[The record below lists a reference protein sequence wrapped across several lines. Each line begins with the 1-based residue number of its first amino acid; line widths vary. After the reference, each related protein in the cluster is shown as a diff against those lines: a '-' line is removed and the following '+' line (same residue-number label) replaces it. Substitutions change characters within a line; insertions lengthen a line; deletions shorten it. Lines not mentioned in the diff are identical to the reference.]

1 METIKERYMAVPKFE
16 DFLYPFLLQL
26 KDKDVSNKEMK
37 EILIRHFNMN
47 EEDCLLKTKG
57 GSAYQIDDRIGWVR
71 QWLRRAL
78 FIEIPQKG
86 VYRITQRGKDY
97 LSNHTDLR
105 QNDLMEYPEYA
116 EYATGKPSEKKK
128 EQKTAE
134 VANEELTPTEQLEAA
149 MKKINDDLAADIL
162 QKARDLSPAKFEQ
175 LVLDLLLAMGYG
187 GTNKDLAKV
196 TPISHDNG
204 VDGIIP
210 EDALGLDKIYI
221 QAKRYKEDLSV
232 GKPEIQQ
239 FVGAL
244 NEQKASKG
252 VFVTTSSF
260 TQGAKDSA
268 KNATSKIVLIDGNAL
283 AQYMIEF
290 NVGVSKRKTYEVKR
304 IDTDYFEE

>member
-1 METIKERYMAVPKFE
+1 MAIPKFE

-26 KDKDVSNKEMK
+26 KDGDMSNKDIK
-37 EILIRHFNMN
+37 EKLIGHFSLTD
-47 EEDCLLKTKG
+47 EDLQTKTKG
-57 GSAYQIDDRIGWVR
+57 GSAYQIDDRIGWCR

-78 FIEIPQKG
+78 FIEIPEKG
-86 VYRITQRGKDY
+86 VYRITKRGASY
-97 LSNHTDLR
+97 LKNHSNLR
-105 QNDLMEYPEYA
+105 QNDLLEYPEYA
-116 EYATGKPSEKKK
+116 AYAGISYEKKTSGK
-128 EQKTAE
+128 DE
-134 VANEELTPTEQLEAA
+134 VESSSEELTPTEQLEAA

-162 QKARDLSPAKFEQ
+162 QKAREMSPAKFEQ

-221 QAKRYKEDLSV
+221 QAKRYKEGAPVS
-232 GKPEIQQ
+232 KPEIHQ
-239 FVGAL
+239 FIGAL
-244 NEQKASKG
+244 SEQKASKG

-260 TQGAKDSA
+260 TQGAKESVSKA
-268 KNATSKIVLIDGNAL
+268 SSKIVLIDGIAL

-290 NVGVSKRKTYEVKR
+290 NVGVSTRKTFEIKR
-304 IDTDYFEE
+304 LDTDYFEE